1 MKVML
6 TGSTGFIG
14 GHIMK
19 VLVEAGHEVQALVRD
34 KEKLESMKSIQGIGN
49 GVVGVL
55 GDMTDQGRP
64 HQHFPSYR

>member
-19 VLVEAGHEVQALVRD
+19 ALIEAGHEVQALVRD
-34 KEKLESMKSIQGIGN
+34 KVKLESIVEFEHIEQLFKTSW
-49 GVVGVL
+49 VVAW
-55 GDMTDQGRP
+55 
-64 HQHFPSYR
+64 

>member
-19 VLVEAGHEVQALVRD
+19 ALIEAGHEVQALVAIKQSLRA
-34 KEKLESMKSIQGIGN
+34 
-49 GVVGVL
+49 
-55 GDMTDQGRP
+55 
-64 HQHFPSYR
+64 

>member
-19 VLVEAGHEVQALVRD
+19 ALVEAGHEVQALVRD
-34 KEKLESMKSIQGIGN
+34 TEERRKECKARAKITTAIPVN
-49 GVVGVL
+49 
-55 GDMTDQGRP
+55 
-64 HQHFPSYR
+64 

>member
-19 VLVEAGHEVQALVRD
+19 ALIEAGHEVQALVRD
-34 KEKLESMKSIQGIGN
+34 KAKLESMKAIQGIG
-49 GVVGVL
+49 GL
-55 GDMTDQGRP
+55 RCMCPRRSFHQLRP
-64 HQHFPSYR
+64 